1 MDFKYIIRKRGI
13 KPGADTSISSVAV
26 AATVRQFHKTIPGY
40 APTSLLTLEG
50 MAGEIGIKQLYVKDE
65 SSRFGLNAFKA
76 LGGSYAV
83 ANILAEQM
91 KLPLETIGFDQLI
104 KGSSPLVPDDM
115 TFITATDGN
124 HGRGLAW
131 FVNKLG
137 YRSVVYMPKGSAQE
151 RLDNILAE
159 NADAHITKL
168 NYDGSVHL
176 AERDAATHGWT
187 LVQDTAW
194 EGYEKIPS
202 WIMQGYMTLADEIH
216 DSLVALGDEKPTHIF
231 LQAGVGSYAGAVLG
245 YFTSSYG
252 EDRPI
257 TVIVE
262 PTKAACHYKSAK
274 IDDGS
279 VHFVEGDMPTI
290 MAGLACGEPSIISW
304 KILDAYADAFI
315 TCPDYVAA
323 EGMRMLAN
331 PVDGDPRIVSGESGA
346 VGVGLIRE
354 IMRNSDLSDFKE
366 QLHFDENSRV
376 LVISTE
382 GATDH
387 AHYNAVVWD
396 GKNPS
401 YFEEVE

>member
-1 MDFKYIIRKRGI
+1 MDFKYILRKRGTR
-13 KPGADTSISSVAV
+13 PGADTSISSVSV
-26 AATVRQFHKTIPGY
+26 AATVRRFHRTIPGY
-40 APTSLLTLEG
+40 APTPLVSLAA
-50 MAGEIGIKQLYVKDE
+50 MAEELGISRLYVKDE
-65 SSRFGLNAFKA
+65 SHRFGLNAFKA

-83 ANILAEQM
+83 ANILAQKM
-91 KLPLETIGFDQLI
+91 GQPLSDMDFNQLI
-104 KGSSPLVPDDM
+104 KGSSPKVPDDM

-159 NADAHITKL
+159 NADAHITNL

-176 AERDAATHGWT
+176 AERDAASNGWT

-194 EGYEKIPS
+194 EGYETIPS

-216 DSLVALGDEKPTHIF
+216 DGLVALGDEKPTHIF

-245 YFTSSYG
+245 YFTSAYG
-252 EDRPI
+252 DDRPV

-274 IDDGS
+274 IDDGH

-304 KILDAYADAFI
+304 KIIDAYADGFI

-331 PVDGDPRIVSGESGA
+331 PLNGDTRIVSGESGA
-346 VGVGLIRE
+346 VGAGLIRE
-354 IMRNSDLSDFKE
+354 IMRNPDLAEVKE
-366 QLHFDENSRV
+366 HLQIDGSSRV
-376 LVISTE
+376 LIISTE

-401 YFEEVE
+401 YFESD

>member
-1 MDFKYIIRKRGI
+1 MDYKYIIRKRGI
-13 KPGADTSISSVAV
+13 KPEADTSISSVSV
-26 AATVRQFHKTIPGY
+26 AAKVRSFHKTIPGY
-40 APTSLLTLEG
+40 KPTPLVLLPG
-50 MAGEIGIKQLYVKDE
+50 MAKELGIGRLYVKDE
-65 SSRFGLNAFKA
+65 SYRFGLNAFKA

-83 ANILAEQM
+83 ANILAEKM
-91 KLPLETIGFDQLI
+91 GAPLDNLAFDQLL
-104 KGSSPLVPDDM
+104 KGKSPLIPDDM

-168 NYDGSVHL
+168 NYDGSVHK
-176 AERDAATHGWT
+176 AERDAEAHGWT

-216 DSLVALGDEKPTHIF
+216 DGLLALGDEKPTHII

-245 YFTSSYG
+245 YFASTYG
-252 EDRPI
+252 KDRPI
-257 TVIVE
+257 TIIVE

-274 IDDGS
+274 IDDGM

-304 KILDAYADAFI
+304 KILDSYADAFI

-323 EGMRMLAN
+323 EGMRLLAN
-331 PVDGDPRIVSGESGA
+331 PPEDDPRIVSGESGA
-346 VGVGLIRE
+346 VGAGLIRE
-354 IMRNSDLSDFKE
+354 IMRNSDLAEFKE
-366 QLHFDENSRV
+366 QLHFDSSSRI
-376 LVISTE
+376 LIISTE
-382 GATDH
+382 GATDQ
-387 AHYNAVVWD
+387 AHYKAVVWD

-401 YFEEVE
+401 YHED